1 VAALTAGTNVTISA
15 GGTIASTDTNT
26 MGSGFTVSATT
37 DTNAT
42 TITQGDDLLF
52 TAGTGITCETTA
64 DGTVTITNTVSDTN
78 TTYTKASFDLDHLFT
93 LVDATADTSE
103 HLGTF
108 TGSTVADSVTIKVAL
123 QSLETAVETKGVTA
137 GSSSIVTVGTIGTG
151 TWQGTAIGA
160 SYVATLNQNTT
171 GSAATL
177 TTPRAINGVN
187 FNGSAPITV
196 TAAGSTLSDTVTV
209 AKGGTAQTSY
219 TNGQLLVGNT
229 TGNTLAKATLT
240 AGDNVTITNGAGAIT
255 IAATD
260 TNTTYTKAS
269 FDLDHLFTLVDAAA
283 DTSENLGTFTGS
295 TISDS
300 VTIKAAIQALE
311 TAVETKGVTAGS
323 SSIVTVGTIGTGTW
337 QGTTI
342 AVDQGGTGQTSYTNG
357 QLLVGNTTGNTLTKA
372 TLTAGDNVSITNGT
386 GSITIAATDTN
397 TMGSGFTVSA
407 TTDSNATTI
416 TQGDDLMF
424 TAGTGITCETTANG
438 TVTIASTVTGGGD
451 VAAGTD
457 FSTAGVIMAANGTS
471 KTIDVPGTALTTN
484 GQAMTVSSTESTPFI
499 ANGGAGTVNC
509 TFVFAAGTG
518 DTNNNAIMKLTSG
531 TVASSYLYMGDTD
544 TANIGYIRYKQN
556 GDEMIFHVNSADA
569 LTIDSSQVATFAA
582 GIVSTAASNTLG
594 ATSFNDAN
602 ITNVGSLAC
611 DSVVVDAAGIGLDV
625 VFGGTTG
632 LNKMTLTDNLA
643 DALNITESSNSYMKF
658 VTTNSGESIVTSKNL
673 VQHPDMTNTALTSQ
687 SGSVVINANLG
698 NYFSVA
704 VTGNITGLDI
714 QNAVV
719 GQKILIRFAW
729 SGSYSVTGYT
739 DTVIWPGG
747 TALSAT
753 ASGVD
758 MVGFICTTASSAFD
772 AFVIG
777 EDIKTV

>member
-1 VAALTAGTNVTISA
+1 
-15 GGTIASTDTNT
+15 
-26 MGSGFTVSATT
+26 
-37 DTNAT
+37 
-42 TITQGDDLLF
+42 
-52 TAGTGITCETTA
+52 
-64 DGTVTITNTVSDTN
+64 
-78 TTYTKASFDLDHLFT
+78 
-93 LVDATADTSE
+93 
-103 HLGTF
+103 
-108 TGSTVADSVTIKVAL
+108 
-123 QSLETAVETKGVTA
+123 
-137 GSSSIVTVGTIGTG
+137 
-151 TWQGTAIGA
+151 
-160 SYVATLNQNTT
+160 
-171 GSAATL
+171 
-177 TTPRAINGVN
+177 
-187 FNGSAPITV
+187 
-196 TAAGSTLSDTVTV
+196 
-209 AKGGTAQTSY
+209 
-219 TNGQLLVGNT
+219 
-229 TGNTLAKATLT
+229 
-240 AGDNVTITNGAGAIT
+240 
-255 IAATD
+255 
-260 TNTTYTKAS
+260 
-269 FDLDHLFTLVDAAA
+269 
-283 DTSENLGTFTGS
+283 
-295 TISDS
+295 
-300 VTIKAAIQALE
+300 
-311 TAVETKGVTAGS
+311 
-323 SSIVTVGTIGTGTW
+323 
-337 QGTTI
+337 
-342 AVDQGGTGQTSYTNG
+342 
-357 QLLVGNTTGNTLTKA
+357 
-372 TLTAGDNVSITNGT
+372 
-386 GSITIAATDTN
+386 
-397 TMGSGFTVSA
+397 
-407 TTDSNATTI
+407 
-416 TQGDDLMF
+416 
-424 TAGTGITCETTANG
+424 
-438 TVTIASTVTGGGD
+438 
-451 VAAGTD
+451 
-457 FSTAGVIMAANGTS
+457 
-471 KTIDVPGTALTTN
+471 
-484 GQAMTVSSTESTPFI
+484 
-499 ANGGAGTVNC
+499 
-509 TFVFAAGTG
+509 
-518 DTNNNAIMKLTSG
+518 
-531 TVASSYLYMGDTD
+531 
-544 TANIGYIRYKQN
+544 
-556 GDEMIFHVNSADA
+556 MIFHVNSADA